1 MGVGDGMPRRKLEEV
16 EMNMVYILLIHR
28 FIEQTLFS
36 EISIMCL
43 KEEKE
48 IVPSL
53 SMCSLMGE
61 ADSIF

>member
-48 IVPSL
+48 SVPSL